1 MASNDSLRGTLDLL
15 VLKVLSRGKPL
26 SGYAIQQAIEMSS
39 KGKLRIRDSSLY
51 PALARM
57 QKAGWISSTKVREG
71 VRNASLWQLSSK
83 GEKQF
88 LEERLSWANFRSAV
102 YGVLRRKA

>member
-15 VLKVLSRGKPL
+15 VLKVLSRGRPL

-39 KGKLRIRDSSLY
+39 KGKLRIRDGSLY

-57 QKAGWISSTKVREG
+57 QKAGWITSNNVREG
-71 VRNASLWQLSSK
+71 GRSASLWKLSSK
-83 GEKQF
+83 GEDQF
-88 LEERLSWANFRSAV
+88 LEERLSWASFRAAV
-102 YGVLRRKA
+102 YGVLRRK